1 MAGLLPFRSVESLD
15 RAFGPG
21 HNWFRIRGVHFMG
34 IEIGQIYR
42 DMSYDKVPL
51 PQECRKRTVRIL
63 SQEPDGRWL
72 AVAVTNGDGTPG
84 NGRKTR
90 LKETTL
96 ASGYELVAD
105 APEAKRQILKVGEL
119 PDDVVEA
126 IRTAEYGK
134 AS

>member
-1 MAGLLPFRSVESLD
+1 
-15 RAFGPG
+15 
-21 HNWFRIRGVHFMG
+21 MG

-42 DMSYDKVPL
+42 DMSYDKVRL

-63 SQEPDGRWL
+63 SREPDGRWL
-72 AVAVTNGDGTPG
+72 AEAVTNGDGTPG
-84 NGRKTR
+84 NSRKTR

-105 APEAKRQILKVGEL
+105 APEAERRILKVGEL

-134 AS
+134 AP